1 MRRCTEFLLGALALV
16 AGCETDHGAL
26 ARRPNQN
33 EAGEGGVAGSLG
45 GTHSGTGGS
54 SATAGAGGTKVV
66 EPPGRAVV
74 TFLHGI
80 VDAERVLFCFAQGGE
95 QGPSLEGDP
104 LPAGGLDY
112 GASLAFE
119 TLPNLSV
126 TEAVRVF
133 AIAGELERV
142 EGENCEDAVETARAE
157 MRAAGDERS
166 FLNLAGAG
174 GVSGGEG
181 GAAGDTAGAAG
192 DTGGAPSGVAGALG
206 EAGTSG
212 GDAGAAG
219 AGAGGDGAGAGAGG
233 NAGSSSAGEAG
244 SGGLGGAPV
253 SPDPP
258 RLRVAELPSLP
269 AGAIV
274 EGYSLLYAANGC
286 IGGPAFSHAL
296 EVQACGVGYSPENPT
311 LGAELVTLSRKA
323 HFLNLSLQAFHSSR
337 ALGGLD
343 LRTRPAASSSEF
355 AQTIASG
362 LTLGSLLPRA
372 PRSDLRSEQYGI
384 SDGGGLEFFLKGV
397 SAWVGSWTGVTRRS
411 GITPVNGRV
420 YTLVVIGPAVA
431 EAPDGFWNRP
441 TVTLVDNDPELQ

>member
-1 MRRCTEFLLGALALV
+1 LLGAFALV

-45 GTHSGTGGS
+45 GTGGANAGVGGS
-54 SATAGAGGTKVV
+54 SATAGTGGTKVV

-74 TFLHGI
+74 TFVHGI
-80 VDAERVLFCFAQGGE
+80 VDAERVLLCFAEGGE
-95 QGPSLEGDP
+95 QSPSFEGDP
-104 LPAGGLDY
+104 LPAGGLAY

-119 TLPNLSV
+119 TLPDLSV

-142 EGENCEDAVETARAE
+142 DGQSCEDAVESARAE
-157 MRAAGDERS
+157 MRAAGHEPS

-181 GAAGDTAGAAG
+181 GAAGDAAGASSGVAGTLGEGGTSGGEAGAAG
-192 DTGGAPSGVAGALG
+192 TGGG
-206 EAGTSG
+206 
-212 GDAGAAG
+212 G
-219 AGAGGDGAGAGAGG
+219 AGADAGG

-244 SGGLGGAPV
+244 IGGSGGATVL
-253 SPDPP
+253 PDPP

-286 IGGPAFSHAL
+286 IGGPAFSHEL
-296 EVQACGVGYSPENPT
+296 EEQACGAGYSPENPT

-337 ALGGLD
+337 ALGRLD
-343 LRTRPAASSSEF
+343 LRTRPAESSSEF
-355 AQTIASG
+355 AQSIASS
-362 LTLGSLLPRA
+362 LTLGSLQPRA
-372 PRSDLRSEQYGI
+372 PRSDLSSEQYGV
-384 SDGGGLEFFLKGV
+384 SDGGGLEFFLEGV
-397 SAWVGSWTGVTRRS
+397 SAWVGSWTGVIRLS
-411 GITPVNGRV
+411 GVTPVDGRV